1 MSSWFERFR
10 QRQRELASG
19 VDADLVRGN
28 RQRFR
33 RALGMI
39 VMGFFLIGIS
49 TIVDL
54 SGTLRMI
61 GMVSGVALAI
71 SGGLMAEWASAERRF
86 LDRPNPDDPPRL
98 VKK

>member
-1 MSSWFERFR
+1 
-10 QRQRELASG
+10 
-19 VDADLVRGN
+19 
-28 RQRFR
+28 
-33 RALGMI
+33 MI